1 MKIRRLLLI
10 FIFFILMM
18 TFGCSLSGEVK
29 YRVKFFVDG
38 KVISSESYNKGDTI
52 VIPDDPESENGFF
65 VGWDINNDCVAD
77 EITICNNNMNIRAI
91 FGETE
96 KFTVIFKNGDLELSK
111 KSYAKG
117 EMPTLPTEPV
127 KEGFVFV
134 GWDMNG
140 DDEVDTV
147 ASVSE
152 NVTYV
157 ALFRDDN
164 RTYTVEFYV
173 GSERISRADYHLNDS
188 ITKPSTNPTKTKTQE
203 YSYEFLGWDV
213 NNDGVVETF
222 PYSVKGNHRFVA
234 VFKETLNKYTY
245 KLYDGLTKLKE
256 ETVDYGTN
264 INYDGALYK
273 KLLGRYY
280 YLIGWDKNGD
290 NKADDDI
297 ITSDVTFQAVYADTQ
312 IVVMH
317 YESEEHVLY
326 VPKGDTFDLYEPTL
340 PSSRKCVWYL
350 DSSFE
355 TPYNHKAMIEGNL
368 ELYGRSELSYV
379 IDTSVLEGS
388 LKSQVSSEEE
398 LISLFNYLV
407 FNRVYSHKVKL
418 NYEYANDEFATLL
431 CDNCSID
438 SSYQLSTSFSPLNKE
453 LTLTIQYKNVNND
466 NTKSLYTQHSISYYT
481 QHDSLNLKT
490 NEAPRNDGFKLFID
504 DVSNTFEV
512 STSEQLYYVLEH
524 GYRPIIKEENTEL
537 KNLYNKMR
545 KVLQDINNDEMTDYE
560 KVLAIYE
567 WLVMNVTYDRV
578 ALQLSS
584 DPNVSNF
591 HSFYLEGVFDDNLAV
606 CDGISKAL
614 VCLCNMEGIPAIRV
628 TGTGRQNHAWNKVC
642 INNSWYVVDATSG
655 GSIINDTFEVLTHR
669 FFMITDENFSAIYQ
683 EDGKYYPDFM
693 ANGVYDYYDNNYYEY
708 DGHTYKLR
716 CESKSDLVRVLKWFK
731 DCEGEDL
738 TVDVELDFSYADFS
752 SLMSSAMSE
761 ARYTT
766 SINYSLD
773 GKILLLIK

>member
-65 VGWDINNDCVAD
+65 VGWDINNDGVAD

-147 ASVSE
+147 AAVSE

-173 GSERISRADYHLNDS
+173 GSERISSAEYHLNDS

-256 ETVDYGTN
+256 ETVDYGTH

-466 NTKSLYTQHSISYYT
+466 NTKSLYTQYSISYYT
-481 QHDSLNLKT
+481 QHDSLNLKI
-490 NEAPRNDGFKLFID
+490 NEAPRSDGFKLFID

-683 EDGKYYPDFM
+683 EDGKYYPDFV

-738 TVDVELDFSYADFS
+738 TVDIELDFSYADFS